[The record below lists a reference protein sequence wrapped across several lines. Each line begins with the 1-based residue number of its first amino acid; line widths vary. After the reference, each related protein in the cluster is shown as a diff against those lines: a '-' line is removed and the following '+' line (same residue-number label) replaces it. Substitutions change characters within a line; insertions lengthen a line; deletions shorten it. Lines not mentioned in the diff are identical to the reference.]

1 MLIDLLCGPQ
11 NVLSSKEFNVENLK
25 MVNMLNTHVNRC
37 WMGEGKPLTC
47 NTNVAAVVVNSNTY
61 RLVPIGLAPL
71 TCVHSFIFPPPR
83 GLDRYCSY
91 PHLTDEE
98 TEA

>member
-1 MLIDLLCGPQ
+1 MLPDLLCGPQ

-47 NTNVAAVVVNSNTY
+47 NTDVVAVVVNSNTY

-71 TCVHSFIFPPPR
+71 TCVHSFISSPPR